1 MKENIVI
8 TIGRQFGSGGHEIAK
23 GVADS
28 LAIPFYDKEII
39 VEAAKKTGLDENL
52 FKEVEE
58 RNVSSFLY
66 SIALGAYSPANSLS
80 GMPFMNINETVFQA
94 QANVISEFAEKGS
107 GVFVG
112 RCADHILKDHP
123 ALCRIFV
130 YADMDDRINR
140 IKKLY
145 NLSDG
150 EAEDL
155 IAKTDKKRAN
165 FYNYYTG
172 LKWNHLQNY
181 DLCLNSAKLGVS
193 GSVKAILA
201 FIGEAQKN

>member
-23 GVADS
+23 AVSDALS
-28 LAIPFYDKEII
+28 IPFYDKEII
-39 VEAAKKTGLDENL
+39 VEAAKQTGLDENL

-66 SIALGAYSPANSLS
+66 SIALGAYSPANSLT

-94 QANVISEFAEKGS
+94 QANVISDFAKKGA

-130 YADMDDRINR
+130 YADLSDRIRR
-140 IKKLY
+140 IQRLY
-145 NLSDG
+145 KIDAG

-155 IAKTDKKRAN
+155 ITKTDKKRAH

-172 LKWNHLQNY
+172 QKWNHLQNY
-181 DLCLNSAKLGVS
+181 DLCLNSAKLGVG
-193 GSVKAILA
+193 GSVEAVLA
-201 FIGEAQKN
+201 FIRQAQKN

>member
-1 MKENIVI
+1 MNQNIVI

-23 GVADS
+23 AVAER

-66 SIALGAYSPANSLS
+66 SIALGAYSPASALS

-94 QANVISEFAEKGS
+94 QANVISELAEKGS

-112 RCADHILKDHP
+112 RCADHILKEHP

-130 YADMDDRINR
+130 YADMDDRIER
-140 IKKLY
+140 IQNLY
-145 NLSDG
+145 HISAG
-150 EAEDL
+150 EAEDM
-155 IAKTDKKRAN
+155 ITKTDKKRAN

-181 DLCLNSAKLGVS
+181 DLCLNSAKLGVK
-193 GSVKAILA
+193 GSVEAILA
-201 FIGEAQKN
+201 FINQAK

>member
-1 MKENIVI
+1 MNKGMVI

-23 GVADS
+23 GVADR

-66 SIALGAYSPANSLS
+66 SIALGAYSTASSLS

-94 QANVISEFAEKGS
+94 QSDVIADFADKGP

-112 RCADHILKDHP
+112 RCADHILKEHP
-123 ALCRIFV
+123 ALCRVFV
-130 YADMDDRINR
+130 YADMEDRIKR
-140 IKKLY
+140 IQQLY
-145 NLSDG
+145 NLSEG

-155 IAKTDKKRAN
+155 ITKTDKKRAN

-181 DLCLNSAKLGVS
+181 DLCLNSAKFGVD
-193 GSVKAILA
+193 GSIDAILA
-201 FIGEAQKN
+201 FIDKAKNR

>member
-1 MKENIVI
+1 MNQNMVI

-23 GVADS
+23 AVADR
-28 LAIPFYDKEII
+28 LMVPFYDKEII
-39 VEAAKKTGLDENL
+39 VEAAKQTGLDENL

-66 SIALGAYSPANSLS
+66 SIALGAYSPASALS

-94 QANVISEFAEKGS
+94 QANVILELAEKGT

-112 RCADHILKDHP
+112 RCADHILKEHP
-123 ALCRIFV
+123 SLCRIFV
-130 YADMDDRINR
+130 YADMEDRIER
-140 IKKLY
+140 IQQLY
-145 NLSDG
+145 KISAG

-155 IAKTDKKRAN
+155 IAKTDKKRGN

-193 GSVKAILA
+193 GSVEAILA
-201 FIGEAQKN
+201 FINQAK